1 MTLLTSI
8 SILLGCLASFF
19 TVLAYLYKGVNT
31 RIKYNKAKTFA
42 QQGRTTSLA
51 DAFEFQSL
59 RISNIEKYLSLPP
72 EERGSFQPSSELIN
86 LENKAMNEYEGHHTN
101 LTGFDT

>member
-1 MTLLTSI
+1 MSLTTI
-8 SILLGCLASFF
+8 SILLGSLASFF

-59 RISNIEKYLSLPP
+59 RVSNIEKYLSLPP
-72 EERGSFQPSSELIN
+72 ETRGNFQPSNELIN
-86 LENKAMNEYEGHHTN
+86 LEQKAMEEYEGHHTN

>member
-1 MTLLTSI
+1 MSLTTV
-8 SILLGCLASFF
+8 SILLGSLVSFF
-19 TVLAYLYKGVNT
+19 TLLAYLYKGVNT

-51 DAFEFQSL
+51 NAFEFQSL

-72 EERGSFQPSSELIN
+72 EEKGIFQPSNELIN
-86 LENKAMNEYEGHHTN
+86 LENKAMDEYEGHHTN

>member
-1 MTLLTSI
+1 MSLTTI
-8 SILLGCLASFF
+8 SILLGSLASFF

-86 LENKAMNEYEGHHTN
+86 LENKAMDEYEGHHTN